1 MNIFLLRVV
10 FASKKQQEEALKILR
25 LLTGPTQ
32 VQPGC
37 LVCEVFQQESTQKP
51 LRVCLLEKWE
61 TQERLEQHIRSEQFR
76 KVLAVMDLACEPP
89 EIEFDTVSESG
100 GMEIIQALREG

>member
-1 MNIFLLRVV
+1 MNILLLRVA
-10 FASKKQQEEALKILR
+10 FASKEHQEEAVKILH

-37 LVCEVFQQESTQKP
+37 LACEVFQQEPTRKP
-51 LRVCLLEKWE
+51 LRVCFLEKWE
-61 TQERLEQHIRSEQFR
+61 TQERLERHIRSEDFR

-89 EIEFDTVSESG
+89 EIEFDTISQTQ
-100 GMEIIQALREG
+100 GMELIQALRG